1 MTFETVQLSPALGA
15 EIRGID
21 LRRPLDAE
29 TVAALRAAWLDHLVL
44 VFRGQDL
51 DEDDQA
57 RFAGAFGT
65 PSATQRPDKRSE
77 KHIPDRRILLITN
90 IRENGKPIGFLPDG
104 ELQFHSDSAFLEQPL
119 MATVLYAV
127 AIPSH
132 GGNTLFANAYM
143 AFEALPPVLKRRLA
157 DRKGHNV
164 YDYTTQ
170 VKTGKLD
177 RTGLP
182 HAVHPVIR
190 THPETGGKAIYVN
203 RLMTEE
209 IDGMAPEESA
219 EILAALFA
227 TIERPEF
234 VYEHVWRRGDLII
247 WDNRCV
253 QHARRDF
260 PADQTRLMR
269 RIGIAGDTPH

>member
-1 MTFETVQLSPALGA
+1 MTFETIKFSPALGA

-77 KHIPDRRILLITN
+77 KHNPDPRILLITN
-90 IRENGKPIGFLPDG
+90 IREDGKPIGFLPDG
-104 ELQFHSDSAFLEQPL
+104 ELQFHSDSAFLEHPL

-143 AFEALPPVLKRRLA
+143 AFEALPPALKRRL
-157 DRKGHNV
+157 DGRKGHNV

-190 THPETGGKAIYVN
+190 THPETGGKVLYVN

-209 IDGMAPEESA
+209 IDGMAPEEST

>member
-77 KHIPDRRILLITN
+77 KHNPDPRILLITN

-143 AFEALPPVLKRRLA
+143 AFEALPPVLKRRLE

-190 THPETGGKAIYVN
+190 THPETGGKVLYVN

>member
-1 MTFETVQLSPALGA
+1 MTFETVKLSPALGA

-29 TVAALRAAWLDHLVL
+29 TVAALWAAWLDHLVL

-143 AFEALPPVLKRRLA
+143 AFEALPPVLKRRLEG
-157 DRKGHNV
+157 RKGHNV

-190 THPETGGKAIYVN
+190 THPETGGKVLYVN

-209 IDGMAPEESA
+209 IDGMAPEEST
-219 EILAALFA
+219 EMLAALFA